1 MASISLHFIA
11 LYFVDR
17 CLAFSDLSAWHFKFD
32 SYFWQPLPFFC
43 YKVSIIKK
51 KAKQQQQQCKK
62 IWLQVIVVV
71 VVVVMNTRLITKRSA

>member
-1 MASISLHFIA
+1 
-11 LYFVDR
+11 
-17 CLAFSDLSAWHFKFD
+17 LAFSDLSAWHFKFY

-43 YKVSIIKK
+43 YKLSIIKKK

-62 IWLQVIVVV
+62 IWLEVIVVV